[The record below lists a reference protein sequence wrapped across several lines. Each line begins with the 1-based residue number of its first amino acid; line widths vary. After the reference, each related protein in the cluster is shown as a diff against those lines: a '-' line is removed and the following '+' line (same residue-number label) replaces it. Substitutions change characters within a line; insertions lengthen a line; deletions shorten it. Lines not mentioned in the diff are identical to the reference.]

1 MTQAKKTPAWMN
13 LAVDSVV
20 VTLTKA
26 VELNGVRCDTVTLRA
41 PTVRDVRAANTAA
54 GGDDEQR
61 ELALFASL
69 AQVGSKDLEGM
80 TLKDYQRLQA
90 GYFRLVQDDE
100 L

>member
-1 MTQAKKTPAWMN
+1 MTQAKKNPAWIN
-13 LAVDSVV
+13 LAIDSVV

-26 VELNGVRCDTVTLRA
+26 VELNGVQCDKVTLRA

>member
-1 MTQAKKTPAWMN
+1 MTQAKKTPAWMT
-13 LAVDSVV
+13 LTPDSVA

-69 AQVGSKDLEGM
+69 AEVGSKDLEGM

>member
-1 MTQAKKTPAWMN
+1 MTQAKKTPAWMS
-13 LAVDSVV
+13 LAADSVV

-26 VELNGVRCDTVTLRA
+26 VELNSVQCDKVTLRA

-69 AQVGSKDLEGM
+69 AEVGSKDLEGM

>member
-13 LAVDSVV
+13 LSADSVV

>member
-1 MTQAKKTPAWMN
+1 MSQVKKIPAWMV
-13 LAVDSVV
+13 LSAESVA
-20 VTLTKA
+20 VTLTKP
-26 VELNGVRCDTVTLRA
+26 VEMNSVVSDKVVLRA
-41 PTVRDVRAANTAA
+41 PTVRDVRAANAAA

-61 ELALFASL
+61 ELMLFASL
-69 AQVGSKDLEGM
+69 AEVGAKDLEGM